1 MASIVQIISVA
12 LDLLMFIV
20 FAHVIMSWLVG
31 FGILDRRNRL
41 VNIIWQELERLLD
54 PIYSRIRRF
63 TPTIGMLDLSPLVL
77 LFGIYAV
84 RIIIANNFGLG

>member
-1 MASIVQIISVA
+1 MAFIVQIISVA

-41 VNIIWQELERLLD
+41 VSVIWQELERLLD

-63 TPTIGMLDLSPLVL
+63 MPTIGMLDLSPLVL

-84 RIIIANNFGLG
+84 RIIIANNFGAG